1 MLRTLITFL
10 FALRNSMR
18 LFRLNPPPPPILTQA
33 SVRKRGR
40 NNKKLRTEER
50 KKRER
55 KKETKRKDKGKFIV
69 KRMRENVSFAEGERE
84 RASGKSDRGKKT

>member
-1 MLRTLITFL
+1 M
-10 FALRNSMR
+10 
-18 LFRLNPPPPPILTQA
+18 
-33 SVRKRGR
+33 RKRGR

-69 KRMRENVSFAEGERE
+69 KRMRENVSFAEGERVWASEKAE
-84 RASGKSDRGKKT
+84 RGRKTLF